1 MYADDIDFQAVVKRS
16 DVMDLAPAVSVATV
30 TDEMNA
36 HGRQSVEREGLVVR
50 VTLHTL
56 ERHPRQN
63 FQTTKHY
70 RSRLGQP
77 QTASIFSNPY

>member
-36 HGRQSVEREGLVVR
+36 HGRQNVEREGLVVR
-50 VTLHTL
+50 VQ
-56 ERHPRQN
+56 RHPSQN
-63 FQTTKHY
+63 FQTTKPC
-70 RSRLGQP
+70 RRCQP
-77 QTASIFSNPY
+77 QTASIFSNPS